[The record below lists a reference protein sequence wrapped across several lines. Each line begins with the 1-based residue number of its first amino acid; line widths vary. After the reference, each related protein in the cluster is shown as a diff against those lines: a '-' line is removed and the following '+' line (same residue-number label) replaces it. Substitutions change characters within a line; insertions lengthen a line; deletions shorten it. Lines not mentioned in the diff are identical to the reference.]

1 MAAATLQKEKKAA
14 AKDERDAK
22 EASKKNNVV
31 AVTPKDVAK
40 TISAEAPV
48 VVSPPSAPDLTS
60 LLTGHVGREGRQP
73 SVDSVATMVI
83 AATDT
88 GADSAA
94 TTDMD
99 ITPPV
104 KDLADDNVK
113 SPKKRNRK
121 K

>member
-1 MAAATLQKEKKAA
+1 M
-14 AKDERDAK
+14 
-22 EASKKNNVV
+22 
-31 AVTPKDVAK
+31 TPKDVAK
-40 TISAEAPV
+40 TTCAEAPA
-48 VVSPPSAPDLTS
+48 VVSPPSALDLTS
-60 LLTGHVGREGRQP
+60 LLTGHVGRKGGQP
-73 SVDSVATMVI
+73 GVDGVATVVI